1 MYGCTIIIDVHKS
14 SYPVTVALGTS
25 TDCQLKVFFTFKK
38 KGPLY
43 NTLDN
48 EVSAIASLAFYE
60 NLLIGQEIGVN
71 VCING
76 CPY

>member
-1 MYGCTIIIDVHKS
+1 MYGCTIIDVHKS

-25 TDCQLKVFFTFKK
+25 TDCQLKVFFLPSKR

-48 EVSAIASLAFYE
+48 EVSAIARLAF
-60 NLLIGQEIGVN
+60 
-71 VCING
+71 
-76 CPY
+76 